1 MHDRLT
7 EALKAAHD
15 VEYTDIRLE
24 DKTNTWVN
32 FRGPDL
38 DTIGSARTIGGIVR
52 ALYKGGWGYATFND
66 LTNLPQRVSEACET
80 ARLVGRDTTYYTPVE
95 PVVDV
100 VKAPVVKDFRQ
111 VPLAEKKSLMEEYNR
126 IILGYHKSI
135 QTSNIRYADSFKTIW
150 FANSEGTYVEEEIPD
165 VNIMVTAI
173 GRDGDIV
180 QPGFEKGGGIDGYQ
194 SVEGFHERARNAAK
208 RAVALLAAPPVNGG
222 KYTVVTDQVL
232 TGLFTHEA
240 FGHLSE
246 SDFVYENPR
255 MQEIMVLGKRFGVSN
270 LNIIDDG
277 TVTGGLGTHRYDYEG
292 VPTRKNYLI
301 KDGILVGRLHS
312 RETAAKMKEP
322 VTGNARAVHFQHPP
336 IVRMTNTYIDQGTVP
351 FAEMIKD
358 IKLGVYALSGF
369 GGETAMEMFTFSAA
383 YGYMIRDGQVAEL
396 VRDVVLTG
404 NVFETLLNID
414 RIGDDLVWDAN
425 SPGGCGKNDQYPLR
439 VGLGGPHIRIQNC
452 VVGGQQ

>member
-1 MHDRLT
+1 MRDRLT
-7 EALKAAHD
+7 DAIKVQD
-15 VEYTDIRLE
+15 VEYADIRVE

-38 DTIGSARTIGGIVR
+38 DTIGSARTVGGIVR

-66 LTNLPQRVSEACET
+66 LEDLPKRVKEACET
-80 ARLVGRDTTYYTPVE
+80 ARLIGTGTTYFAPSE
-95 PVVDV
+95 PVVDTI
-100 VKAPVVKDFRQ
+100 KAQLVKDFRQ
-111 VPLAEKKSLMEEYNR
+111 VPLADKKALAEEYNR
-126 IILGYHKSI
+126 IILDYHKNI
-135 QTSNIRYADSFKTIW
+135 QTSTVRYADSFKKVW
-150 FANSEGTYVEEEIPD
+150 FTSSQGSYIEEETPD
-165 VNIMVTAI
+165 TNIMLDAVA
-173 GRDGDIV
+173 REGDIV
-180 QPGFEKGGGIDGYQ
+180 QSGFVTGGSTDGYQ
-194 SVEGFHERARNAAK
+194 GVEGLHEKARAAAQK
-208 RAVALLAAPPVNGG
+208 AIELLAAPPVNGG
-222 KYTVVTDQVL
+222 KYTVITDPIL
-232 TGLFTHEA
+232 TGVFTHEA

-255 MQEIMVLGKRFGVSN
+255 MQEIMVLGKRFGVEN

-277 TVTGGLGTHRYDYEG
+277 TVPEGLGTHRYDYEG

-322 VTGNARAVHFQHPP
+322 LTGNARAVHFQHPP
-336 IVRMTNTYIDQGTVP
+336 IVRMTNTYIEQGNVP
-351 FAEMIKD
+351 FDEMIKD
-358 IKLGVYALSGF
+358 IKLGVYAIKAI
-369 GGETAMEMFTFSAA
+369 GGQTAMEMFTFSAA

-414 RIGDDLVWDAN
+414 RIGNDLGWEPN
-425 SPGGCGKNDQYPLR
+425 GPGGCGKGDQHPLR